1 MRPRTRRKKPHRP
14 GQARAA
20 STIQDH
26 DAGLPSGSTARI
38 LDRDGRR
45 RILILDDDRRVAAAL
60 ALELTAH
67 DVVIADS
74 GWAALEIL
82 RCDRDFDVILCDVMM
97 PELSGMDVY
106 ESLRLLDPAL
116 LDRVVLMTGGA
127 FTTQASQFVSR
138 VDTPMIE
145 KPFHPGQLDAIVHAR
160 EPARRVAGSP
170 DSLPKEVA

>member
-1 MRPRTRRKKPHRP
+1 MRPRTRPKKPHQFD
-14 GQARAA
+14 QARAA
-20 STIQDH
+20 STIQDQG
-26 DAGLPSGSTARI
+26 AGFSPGGTARI
-38 LDRDGRR
+38 LDRGGRR

-60 ALELTAH
+60 ALELSAH
-67 DVVIADS
+67 DVVVTDS

-82 RCDRDFDVILCDVMM
+82 RCDQDFDVILCDVMM

-138 VDTPMIE
+138 VATPMIE
-145 KPFHPGQLDAIVHAR
+145 KPFHPGQLDAIVHAL
-160 EPARRVAGSP
+160 EPARSVAGSRG
-170 DSLPKEVA
+170 SSPKEVA